1 MKRKVLKWQ
10 ARLKISKNI
19 CLSVNRMR
27 KHAPH
32 QEIHVTLLQT
42 GQIKV
47 AHAVLQAPPWGGI
60 VTVPHQ
66 GQVILVNTCPLDN
79 LLTIFYDLMKTRNK
93 FFQYLLRSIELYPIT
108 LI

>member
-32 QEIHVTLLQT
+32 QEIHVALPRT
-42 GQIKV
+42 GRNKE
-47 AHAVLQAPPWGGI
+47 AHAVLQVPPWGGT

-66 GQVILVNTCPLDN
+66 GQVNLVNTCPIDN
-79 LLTIFYDLMKTRNK
+79 FLTIFYVLMKTRNK
-93 FFQYLLRSIELYPIT
+93 FFLYLLRSSE
-108 LI
+108 

>member
-1 MKRKVLKWQ
+1 MKRKVLKRQ

-32 QEIHVTLLQT
+32 QEIHVALPQT
-42 GQIKV
+42 GQNKE
-47 AHAVLQAPPWGGI
+47 AHVFQVPPWGGT

-66 GQVILVNTCPLDN
+66 GQVNLVNTCRTDN
-79 LLTIFYDLMKTRNK
+79 VLTTFYVLMKTRNK
-93 FFQYLLRSIELYPIT
+93 FFLYLLRSSE
-108 LI
+108 